1 MLLLVNISVRV
12 DERMKKEMER
22 LTQVNW
28 SEVIRIAIRERLEQE
43 KQKNLAKAVLVNEK
57 IRKKAPR
64 GYDSTRIIREWRDR
78 RSQSTELSTGMGTE

>member
-1 MLLLVNISVRV
+1 MVNISVRV

-28 SEVIRIAIRERLEQE
+28 SEVIRIAIKERLDQE
-43 KQKNLAKAVLVNEK
+43 KQKNLAKAVLINEK
-57 IRKKAPR
+57 IRKKAPS

-78 RSQSTELSTGMGTE
+78 RSQSTEKSTGRGT